1 MIYPINKSERECEA
15 REGTVDES
23 KVTIKG
29 LSKEVIFD

>member
-15 REGTVDES
+15 REGTVGES
-23 KVTIKG
+23 KVAIEG